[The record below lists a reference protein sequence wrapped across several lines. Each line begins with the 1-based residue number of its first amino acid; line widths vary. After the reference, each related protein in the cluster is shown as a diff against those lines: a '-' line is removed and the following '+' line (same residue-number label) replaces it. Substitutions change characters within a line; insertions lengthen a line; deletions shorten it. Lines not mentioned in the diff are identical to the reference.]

1 MKFNAKQKFYFALGL
16 ALIGLILL
24 WVFMIL
30 PFIRS
35 LKKTAGEFIETK
47 REFSRLEVARGQVG
61 ELEEQHRK
69 NEEIL
74 ARIND
79 VLFEPEKDDL
89 DFILLIE
96 RMAKETN
103 NNYALSAPV
112 YSSEGIS
119 PPYFSSALILKGTFE
134 NLVQFLERFDTT
146 KFYTDIDGITIRKTG
161 EEFPGEGPLLETQLT
176 FKAYTL

>member
-1 MKFNAKQKFYFALGL
+1 MKLRAKQKFYLALGL
-16 ALIGLILL
+16 AFIGLTLL
-24 WVFMIL
+24 WVFMISPL
-30 PFIRS
+30 TRS

-47 REFSRLEVARGQVG
+47 REFSRLEMARDRVG

-79 VLFEPEKDDL
+79 VLFESEKDDL

-103 NNYALSAPV
+103 NIHVLSAPA
-112 YSSEGIS
+112 YSSRETI
-119 PPYFSSALILKGTFE
+119 PPFFSSALTLKGTFE
-134 NLVQFLERFDTT
+134 NLLQFLERFDAM

-161 EEFPGEGPLLETQLT
+161 EGLPGGGPIIETQLT
-176 FKAYTL
+176 FKVYTL